1 MLAIFKREMH
11 GYFTG
16 VIGYVFL
23 VIFLAVGGGI
33 FAYSTLYSMQGSANT
48 WSTVMLFMCAIV
60 LPILTMKSFSE
71 ERKTKT
77 EQLFMTAPVSIFS
90 VVFGKF
96 LASFVMFAGVLV
108 LNSLYF
114 LLLIPY
120 TQFKFAVFLG
130 QVVGLLLVGTLF
142 ITIGLFVSSLT
153 ENQLSAAIGS
163 IAIIA
168 ALIGISLLASLVPQ
182 NYWIR
187 YIINGLSVLSR
198 FSVFSSGYFDV
209 ASLFYFLSISAVFLY
224 LTWRVYDRRRVG

>member
-114 LLLIPY
+114 FLLIPY

>member
-33 FAYSTLYSMQGSANT
+33 FAYSTLYSMQGSPNT
-48 WSTVMLFMCAIV
+48 WSTVTLFMCAIV

-108 LNSLYF
+108 VNSLYF
-114 LLLIPY
+114 FLLIPY

-168 ALIGISLLASLVPQ
+168 ALIGISLLSSLIPQ

-187 YIINGLSVLSR
+187 YIFNGLSVLSR
-198 FSVFSSGYFDV
+198 FSVFSNGYFDV
-209 ASLFYFLSISAVFLY
+209 ASLFYFLSLSAVFLY

>member
-60 LPILTMKSFSE
+60 LPTLTMKSFSE

-114 LLLIPY
+114 FLLIPY

-209 ASLFYFLSISAVFLY
+209 ASLFYFLSVSAVFLY

>member
-114 LLLIPY
+114 FLLIPY

-224 LTWRVYDRRRVG
+224 LTWRVYERRRVG